1 MLRITSKNGKT
12 EYRGKTYAKNEV
24 VLRPGW
30 ISDDFEF
37 CEPEFYK
44 IVTTVTCDDNS
55 QNIYNVPIGRWNQ
68 QTSVEY
74 SKYEE
79 KRKIE
84 LISPGEYISKK
95 EPSKISKNKTI
106 RLYIVPCAPTLLF
119 QQGNNNSCILYSL
132 ESAFNYMGDEYASEY
147 IIRRKQKPLL

>member
-30 ISDDFEF
+30 ISDDFDF

-55 QNIYNVPIGRWNQ
+55 QNIYNVPIGR
-68 QTSVEY
+68 
-74 SKYEE
+74 
-79 KRKIE
+79 
-84 LISPGEYISKK
+84 
-95 EPSKISKNKTI
+95 
-106 RLYIVPCAPTLLF
+106 
-119 QQGNNNSCILYSL
+119 
-132 ESAFNYMGDEYASEY
+132 
-147 IIRRKQKPLL
+147 